1 MFIATKLDA
10 FGDRGGDDFLM
21 SHDLGDALAVIDGR
35 EELLG
40 EFAGMD
46 AALARF
52 VGETF
57 ARLLATP
64 KFTDYLGGHL
74 PGDEASQARL
84 PLLEAK
90 LARLAAFAGLA

>member
-1 MFIATKLDA
+1 M
-10 FGDRGGDDFLM
+10 
-21 SHDLGDALAVIDGR
+21 V
-35 EELLG
+35 
-40 EFAGMD
+40 FAGGCAAGLLVTD
-46 AALARF
+46 PALARF

-64 KFTDYLGGHL
+64 RFTDYLGGHL

-90 LARLAAFAGLA
+90 LARLAALAGRDGPGALLAIE